1 MGILDVPKMIRET
14 PVELLNYWIAHIAM
28 SKQKY
33 NKLDYQLGT
42 ITKIVAEKDT
52 KTNRPLEKYMIS
64 FKTLDEKVEEEVD
77 RSFKFLSGLPG
88 AIIEN

>member
-1 MGILDVPKMIRET
+1 MIRET
-14 PVELLNYWIAHIAM
+14 PLELLQYWIIHIAR

>member
-1 MGILDVPKMIRET
+1 MIKET
-14 PVELLNYWIAHIAM
+14 PIELLNYWIAHITL

-33 NKLDYQLGT
+33 SKLDYQLGT
-42 ITKIVAEKDT
+42 ITKIVTEKDT

-64 FKTLDEKVEEEVD
+64 FKTIDEKVEEEVEK
-77 RSFKFLSGLPG
+77 SFKFLSGLPG